1 MAYQHIVVATDLGE
15 NAAQLLQKGAE
26 LASALQ
32 AKLSLIYID
41 IHHTGYYAELGIGV
55 YNYTDKKFS
64 ERAASILA
72 SFKNQ
77 SPHPIA
83 EVVIGRGELS
93 EELNNAAQEKGFDL
107 IIFGHHHDLWSRLF
121 SATRQA
127 INNLQID
134 VLVIPIED

>member
-1 MAYQHIVVATDLGE
+1 M
-15 NAAQLLQKGAE
+15 
-26 LASALQ
+26 
-32 AKLSLIYID
+32 
-41 IHHTGYYAELGIGV
+41 
-55 YNYTDKKFS
+55 
-64 ERAASILA
+64 
-72 SFKNQ
+72 
-77 SPHPIA
+77 
-83 EVVIGRGELS
+83 IGRGELS